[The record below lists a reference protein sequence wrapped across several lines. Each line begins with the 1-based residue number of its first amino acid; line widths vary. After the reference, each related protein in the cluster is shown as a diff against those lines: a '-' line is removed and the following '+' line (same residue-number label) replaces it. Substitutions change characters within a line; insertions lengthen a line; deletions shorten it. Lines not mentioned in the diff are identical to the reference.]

1 MYNRVH
7 SSCSQSQR
15 KRNCMSNIEDLAK
28 NIRRLYRSNLLD
40 LTPLILTTI
49 YAAATRESS
58 HHHHKHYA
66 SISDLPVAI
75 ASCLFSCYCFLF
87 FYSSCMASLID
98 SRSGLLC
105 FEYAWRSSIYE
116 FHQDHHSCSSISL
129 SIYIIWNIQENLAFS
144 AAMAY

>member
-1 MYNRVH
+1 MENQFFVFISQSYFLKIISENINTVNTFCRVYNRVH
-7 SSCSQSQR
+7 SSCSQSLR

-40 LTPLILTTI
+40 LTLLILTTI

-75 ASCLFSCYCFLF
+75 AS
-87 FYSSCMASLID
+87 LIVGVVCCVSNTHD
-98 SRSGLLC
+98 VAAYMS
-105 FEYAWRSSIYE
+105 FIK
-116 FHQDHHSCSSISL
+116 
-129 SIYIIWNIQENLAFS
+129 IIILAAQS
-144 AAMAY
+144 A